1 MPNLRKG
8 VIKKKSVRELI
19 YLVLVLEK
27 KSRVGD
33 LRFRLPE
40 PIQSYTGN
48 HFATS
53 FGPACAQQNVS
64 LPDFPPQVP
73 QDAIDTLMHVIRV
86 SPESEDCGFFQIDL
100 PLLVLVTATR
110 ELT

>member
-1 MPNLRKG
+1 MLFLFL
-8 VIKKKSVRELI
+8 KKKF
-19 YLVLVLEK
+19 
-27 KSRVGD
+27 RVGD

-53 FGPACAQQNVS
+53 FGPACAQQNFS

-86 SPESEDCGFFQIDL
+86 SPESEDCEFFQIDDYHCDSN
-100 PLLVLVTATR
+100 
-110 ELT
+110 

>member
-1 MPNLRKG
+1 MLFLFL
-8 VIKKKSVRELI
+8 KKKF
-19 YLVLVLEK
+19 
-27 KSRVGD
+27 RVGD

-86 SPESEDCGFFQIDL
+86 SPESERIVSFFQIDDYHCDWRAHVSFRYL
-100 PLLVLVTATR
+100 
-110 ELT
+110 